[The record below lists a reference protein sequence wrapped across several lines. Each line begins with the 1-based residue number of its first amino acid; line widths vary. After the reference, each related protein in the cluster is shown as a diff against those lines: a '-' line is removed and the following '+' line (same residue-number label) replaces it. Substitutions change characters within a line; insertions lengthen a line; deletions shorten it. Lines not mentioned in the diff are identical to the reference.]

1 MKIGPSGGGIRGT
14 FQLCI
19 PWFMSCPGQRETVPI
34 TDTLAWNS
42 PCSHEA
48 AGSANELESCLAISP
63 WGTALN
69 LQRAFVT
76 MSRASH
82 FSDLQ
87 AQKTCL
93 ELVMISKP
101 QSINFQCNGNY
112 GVHLK
117 VSGLWS
123 PQHPY
128 PPYPNSQFSQLPKA
142 AATER
147 SEVVQ
152 RSLGIYVHFRTHWP
166 SSTSFMSQDQEGAI
180 NIVTTGLEAH
190 SFTGGPCH
198 RGHKQRAL
206 WLQRLL
212 AQLSNFRW
220 EMSTNPK
227 HIHNLRCVVNAAFF
241 SP

>member
-1 MKIGPSGGGIRGT
+1 MFLRIWPFLLICRHK
-14 FQLCI
+14 
-19 PWFMSCPGQRETVPI
+19 
-34 TDTLAWNS
+34 
-42 PCSHEA
+42 
-48 AGSANELESCLAISP
+48 
-63 WGTALN
+63 
-69 LQRAFVT
+69 
-76 MSRASH
+76 
-82 FSDLQ
+82 
-87 AQKTCL
+87 KTCL

-101 QSINFQCNGNY
+101 QSINFQCVMEIMESIWSSQVYGAPNTPIPPTLTPSSANY
-112 GVHLK
+112 L
-117 VSGLWS
+117 
-123 PQHPY
+123 
-128 PPYPNSQFSQLPKA
+128 KA

-166 SSTSFMSQDQEGAI
+166 SSTSFMSQDKEGAI

-190 SFTGGPCH
+190 WFTGGPCH

-220 EMSTNPK
+220 EIGTNPK
-227 HIHNLRCVVNAAFF
+227 HIHNLRCIVNATFF

>member
-19 PWFMSCPGQRETVPI
+19 PWFMSCPGQRKMVPI

-101 QSINFQCNGNY
+101 QSINFQSVMEIMESIWRSQVYGAPNTPIPPTLTPSSANY
-112 GVHLK
+112 LRQQPQKGQRLCREASEFMST
-117 VSGLWS
+117 SGLIDPHRLLLWVRTRKGPSILLQQGWKPTHS
-123 PQHPY
+123 PVGH
-128 PPYPNSQFSQLPKA
+128 
-142 AATER
+142 ATE
-147 SEVVQ
+147 
-152 RSLGIYVHFRTHWP
+152 GT
-166 SSTSFMSQDQEGAI
+166 
-180 NIVTTGLEAH
+180 N
-190 SFTGGPCH
+190 
-198 RGHKQRAL
+198 RGHSGFRGS
-206 WLQRLL
+206 LL
-212 AQLSNFRW
+212 S
-220 EMSTNPK
+220 
-227 HIHNLRCVVNAAFF
+227 
-241 SP
+241 